1 MKVRDARAYKSVC
14 VCGILRHIFHIQVI
28 KIRQPKDRGGPAK
41 FAGRVEGQCWT
52 SAAGCPMCAEEPV
65 LPSLL
70 LVHLAEPAKKT
81 DTDERALSQSCG
93 GSALKLSAFAVQR
106 HDAGLRAT

>member
-1 MKVRDARAYKSVC
+1 MIYC
-14 VCGILRHIFHIQVI
+14 VPAAKAAVSSA
-28 KIRQPKDRGGPAK
+28 DVAGG
-41 FAGRVEGQCWT
+41 GQCWT
-52 SAAGCPMCAEEPV
+52 SAAGCPMCAEEPA

-70 LVHLAEPAKKT
+70 LVHLAEPAKET

>member
-1 MKVRDARAYKSVC
+1 M
-14 VCGILRHIFHIQVI
+14 G
-28 KIRQPKDRGGPAK
+28 
-41 FAGRVEGQCWT
+41 
-52 SAAGCPMCAEEPV
+52 AEEPA

-70 LVHLAEPAKKT
+70 LVHLAEPAKET
-81 DTDERALSQSCG
+81 GTDERALSQSCG

>member
-1 MKVRDARAYKSVC
+1 
-14 VCGILRHIFHIQVI
+14 
-28 KIRQPKDRGGPAK
+28 
-41 FAGRVEGQCWT
+41 
-52 SAAGCPMCAEEPV
+52 MCAEEPA

-93 GSALKLSAFAVQR
+93 GSALKLSALAVQR

>member
-1 MKVRDARAYKSVC
+1 MP
-14 VCGILRHIFHIQVI
+14 GE
-28 KIRQPKDRGGPAK
+28 
-41 FAGRVEGQCWT
+41 GRCWT
-52 SAAGCPMCAEEPV
+52 SAAGCPMCAEEPA